1 MNSPTKNDSSV
12 QMPRSYKP
20 AETLADRAYF
30 LMEELIMKAALQPGT
45 FVSDLQLSAE
55 LGIGR
60 TPVREAL
67 KRLEADG
74 LVTSVPSRG
83 IMITVVDLAQELMVL
98 EVRRELERLLAV
110 RASRFA
116 TTIEKARFSELIP
129 LMSDAAEN
137 NQSEQ
142 FMRYDQEFNT
152 LLSTASRNHVLAK
165 SIRPLRS
172 MSRRFWY
179 QHYSE
184 RSGSLKRGAQ
194 THTAVME
201 AIVLGDESLA
211 ARRMDLLMDDVEN
224 FARATIER
232 FT

>member
-1 MNSPTKNDSSV
+1 MSS
-12 QMPRSYKP
+12 QTRNEPSINAPRSYKP

-30 LMEELIMKAALQPGT
+30 LIEELIMTAALRPGT
-45 FVSDLQLSAE
+45 FVSELQLSAE

-74 LVTSVPSRG
+74 LVTTVPSRG
-83 IMITVVDLAQELMVL
+83 IMITVVDVAQELMVL

-110 RASRFA
+110 RAARYATSVEKSRFL
-116 TTIEKARFSELIP
+116 ELIP
-129 LMSDAAEN
+129 LMREAAEN
-137 NQSEQ
+137 DQSEQ

-152 LLSTASRNHVLAK
+152 LLATASRNPVLAK

-184 RSGSLKRGAQ
+184 RSGSLGRGSQ

-201 AIVLGDESLA
+201 AIVLGDEALA
-211 ARRMDLLMDDVEN
+211 AKRMDILMDDVEN

-232 FT
+232 FA